1 MPEGILDERRSHR
14 KIHEPRAYDNR
25 IANYDIILL
34 IRKMEKDQL
43 GEKATM
49 LKETN
54 VNSENPEIKRLE
66 RMACMIRLDIVQ
78 MVGVGQR
85 GHLGGSCSI
94 ADVVTA
100 LYFSKMR
107 HDPANPS
114 WPDRDRFLLSKGHA
128 ALVQYAALAECGYFP
143 KEALLTVKRCGSML
157 QGHPDLKSTPGI
169 EANTGSLGQGL
180 SIACG
185 IAAGLRIDGRSSR
198 VYCVVGDGELAEGQI
213 WEAAMAASAYKL
225 DNLVVILDRNGLQAM
240 GPIVERFNTN
250 PLPEKWRAF
259 GWHVAEIDG
268 HDMNGIVGALDD
280 VDGIKGKPKMIIA
293 RTIKGAGIAFAENRV
308 EFHNGLLDQAQYEAA
323 CASLAADPA
332 VGKE

>member
-1 MPEGILDERRSHR
+1 MQMT
-14 KIHEPRAYDNR
+14 AT
-25 IANYDIILL
+25 
-34 IRKMEKDQL
+34 
-43 GEKATM
+43 EKADA
-49 LKETN
+49 K
-54 VNSENPEIKRLE
+54 KLE
-66 RMACMIRLDIVQ
+66 LIARTIRLNIVQ

-107 HDPANPS
+107 HDPSNPS

-143 KEALLTVKRCGSML
+143 KDELKTTKRLGSIL

-185 IAAGLRIDGRSSR
+185 IAAGLRIDGRPSR
-198 VYCVVGDGELAEGQI
+198 VYCVIGDGELAEGQI
-213 WEAAMAASAYKL
+213 WEAAMSASAFKL
-225 DNLVVILDRNGLQAM
+225 DHLVAILDNNGLQAM
-240 GPIVERFNTN
+240 GPIVQRFDTS

-259 GWHVAEIDG
+259 GWHVSEING
-268 HDMNGIVGALDD
+268 HDMTAILNALDEAD
-280 VDGIKGKPKMIIA
+280 RIKGQPKIIIA
-293 RTIKGAGIAFAENRV
+293 RTIKGSGIPFAENKV
-308 EFHNGLLDQAQYEAA
+308 EFHNGLLDAAQYAAA
-323 CASLAADPA
+323 CEIFGS
-332 VGKE
+332 GRTEN